1 MTLPFANQPR
11 AIQTQ
16 CRGAVLQRVA
26 LLLAVA
32 LQCAAATAAEIRVM
46 ISSELVQVSRLLIP
60 AFERETRYAI
70 TTVSGPASGAS
81 TEAIPYRLLRGEKA
95 DVLMLPKPA
104 LDELIAKGKVMQGS
118 SVDFARTGMGMAV
131 QSGSSRPNIRTVAD
145 LKRTLLNARS
155 IAYAEGP
162 GGDYLTTVLFPRL
175 GIVEQMKGKARM
187 IRGEPVGAVVSRG
200 GAEIGIQQISEL
212 QAILGI
218 EVIGSLPEDTQN
230 AITYSVGIP
239 VNAPSVLAGKALI
252 DYLAG
257 PSAASAIIRSGMEPT
272 SVRR

>member
-1 MTLPFANQPR
+1 MTLPFANQSQ
-11 AIQTQ
+11 AI
-16 CRGAVLQRVA
+16 RMKGWGAALQRVA

-32 LQCAAATAAEIRVM
+32 LQCAAAMAAEIRVM
-46 ISSELVQVSRLLIP
+46 ISSELVQTSRLLIP
-60 AFERETRYAI
+60 AFERETRYVV

-95 DVLMLPKPA
+95 DVLMMPKPA
-104 LDELIAKGKVMQGS
+104 LDELIAQGKVMQGS
-118 SVDFARTGMGMAV
+118 SVDFARTGLGMAV

-162 GGDYLTTVLFPRL
+162 GGVYLTTVLFPRL
-175 GIVEQMKGKARM
+175 GIVEQIKGKALM

-218 EVIGSLPEDTQN
+218 EVIGPLPEDTQN
-230 AITYSVGIP
+230 ATTYSVGIP
-239 VNAPSVLAGKALI
+239 VNAPSVLAGKSLI

-257 PSAASAIIRSGMEPT
+257 PPAASAIIRSGMEPI